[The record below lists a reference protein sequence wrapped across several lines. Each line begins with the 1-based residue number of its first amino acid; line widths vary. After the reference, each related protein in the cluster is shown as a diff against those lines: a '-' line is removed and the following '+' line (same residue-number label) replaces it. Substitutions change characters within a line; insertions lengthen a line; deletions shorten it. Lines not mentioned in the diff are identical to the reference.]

1 MQTMT
6 YQGVAK
12 ASECQYAIGEEGGK
26 KLVVFV
32 QGPLSNTSIT
42 NMIEVLAS
50 RVLCADLAGTDPSD
64 VRFFEHYPAHLEP
77 IRAWQEV
84 SFEERHPIDE
94 STGLLAKL
102 LQVLSG
108 PEKPRAW
115 CVDKPRWSA
124 LSERDVPPAAR
135 SLVTR

>member
-1 MQTMT
+1 MQTMI
-6 YQGVAK
+6 YQGFANT
-12 ASECQYAIGEEGGK
+12 SECQYAIGEEGGK

-32 QGPLSNTSIT
+32 QGPLTNTSIT

-64 VRFFEHYPAHLEP
+64 VRFFEYYPAHLNP

-84 SFEERHPIDE
+84 SFEERRPVDE

-108 PEKPRAW
+108 PTKPSAW
-115 CVDKPRWSA
+115 CVDKPQWSA

-135 SLVTR
+135 ALVVR